1 MRWVLG
7 ILINAILF
15 MALAGFLKESLYIES
30 FMAAL
35 GASFVLSILNIL
47 VKPILIILT
56 LPVTVFTLGLFLVE
70 ANAVTLLLTDEIM
83 GSSFEIDSFGIAL
96 LISVI
101 MSIFNAIIQIQQGEL
116 TKKKQLLL

>member
-1 MRWVLG
+1 MKWVLG
-7 ILINAILF
+7 IIINAILF

-35 GASFVLSILNIL
+35 GASFVLSILNII

-56 LPVTVFTLGLFLVE
+56 LPVTVLTLGLFLFVV
-70 ANAVTLLLTDEIM
+70 NAVTLLLTDEIM
-83 GSSFEIDSFGIAL
+83 GSSFEINSFGIAL

-101 MSIFNAIIQIQQGEL
+101 MSIFNAIIQNQFMS
-116 TKKKQLLL
+116 KNKNKQK

>member
-1 MRWVLG
+1 MKWVLG
-7 ILINAILF
+7 IIINAILF

-35 GASFVLSILNIL
+35 GASFVLSILNII

-56 LPVTVFTLGLFLVE
+56 LPVTVLTLGLFLFVV
-70 ANAVTLLLTDEIM
+70 NAVTLLLTDEIM
-83 GSSFEIDSFGIAL
+83 GSSFEINSFGIAL

-101 MSIFNAIIQIQQGEL
+101 MSIFNAIIQNQFMP
-116 TKKKQLLL
+116 KSKNKQKQ